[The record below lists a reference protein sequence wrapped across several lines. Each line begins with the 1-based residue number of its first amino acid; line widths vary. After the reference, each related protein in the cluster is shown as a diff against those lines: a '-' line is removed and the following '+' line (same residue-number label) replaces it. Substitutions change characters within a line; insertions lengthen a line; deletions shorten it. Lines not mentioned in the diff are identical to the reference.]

1 MEKENSR
8 VRITVLLDDE
18 TLRELRD
25 YGYRENG
32 KTNVSKA
39 IMLMVRNNGKNNTQ
53 SEKQKNT

>member
-18 TLRELRD
+18 TLRKLRE
-25 YGYRENG
+25 YGYEETG

-39 IMLMVRNNGKNNTQ
+39 IMLMVNNNGKDNTQ
-53 SEKQKNT
+53 SKKSEIT

>member
-53 SEKQKNT
+53 SEKQKNP

>member
-18 TLRELRD
+18 TLRKLRE
-25 YGYRENG
+25 YGYEETG

-39 IMLMVRNNGKNNTQ
+39 IMLMVNDNGKDNTQ
-53 SEKQKNT
+53 SKKSEIT

>member
-18 TLRELRD
+18 TLRRLRE
-25 YGYRENG
+25 YGYEETG

-39 IMLMVRNNGKNNTQ
+39 IMLMVNNNGKDNTQ
-53 SEKQKNT
+53 SKKSENT